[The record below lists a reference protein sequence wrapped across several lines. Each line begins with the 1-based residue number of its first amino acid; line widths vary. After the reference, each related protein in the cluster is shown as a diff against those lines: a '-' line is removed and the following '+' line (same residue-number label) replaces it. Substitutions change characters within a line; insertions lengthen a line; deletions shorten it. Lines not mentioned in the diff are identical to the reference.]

1 MSIHEP
7 NLTSQ
12 DFEDAQNKSSPA
24 GHKSSGSI
32 VSRISTAPGARPVSS
47 DTCTTVSAACSDT
60 GSARSGTGHGANI
73 PSGTAAD
80 ASANVS
86 GDTPSAVSIGSAT
99 GAEGEDLQKM
109 EQNAALLG
117 KAMEGM
123 LKDAFAEAVVN
134 AALGDGG
141 GESLTGNVQARLQAL
156 LSGKPDHG
164 KPDHG
169 NNTTEGTDS
178 AAVQST
184 NDAGGAQC
192 AGQSKGSADACTG
205 CEANIAKR
213 SEQNHEH
220 QDGEA
225 EVVSGD
231 DFVENQDTAAVIKK
245 KLPQLELYTREQLKA
260 VREHIEKVF
269 GPIYL
274 QVEDAGTEHIRCDIV
289 IIKDSKA
296 PSLDSRSSEPEG
308 KDAASESGC
317 AAPEGKYAAAE
328 SSSSEP
334 EGKDDTSAA
343 DGSATRSQDQ
353 AQVSKDT
360 EAGDSHPGGVQ
371 YLVTKGMGAHKMPV
385 PEEFA
390 DLKLNRC
397 ELYMALPGSWDLE
410 KDSEESTWPISLLNV
425 LSRLPVM
432 YDSWLA
438 QGHLIT
444 FPEDE
449 NYAPGTSFAGAII
462 LNHAPEI
469 NNGHKPT
476 LDEGAALHL
485 SLPAASD
492 GSSGEDEVV
501 NFYQVIPL
509 YAEEIAYAESYSART
524 LIRLMPPSS
533 YIADASRPLTHL
545 RRPKRSQGPL

>member
-12 DFEDAQNKSSPA
+12 DFEDAQNKSSPE

-32 VSRISTAPGARPVSS
+32 VSRISRAPGARPVSS
-47 DTCTTVSAACSDT
+47 DTCTTVSADSSDT
-60 GSARSGTGHGANI
+60 TSARSGTGHGANI

-86 GDTPSAVSIGSAT
+86 GDTPSAVSIGSAA

-156 LSGKPDHG
+156 LSGNPYPG

-178 AAVQST
+178 AAVQRT

-205 CEANIAKR
+205 CDAHIAKC

-296 PSLDSRSSEPEG
+296 PSSD
-308 KDAASESGC
+308 
-317 AAPEGKYAAAE
+317 

-334 EGKDDTSAA
+334 EGKDETSAA
-343 DGSATRSQDQ
+343 DGSATRSQGQ

-360 EAGDSHPGGVQ
+360 DAGDSHSGGVQ

-390 DLKLNRC
+390 DLRLNRC

-462 LNHAPEI
+462 LNHAPDI
-469 NNGHKPT
+469 NNGHKPA

>member
-12 DFEDAQNKSSPA
+12 DFEDAQNKSSSA

-32 VSRISTAPGARPVSS
+32 VSRISRAPGARPVSS
-47 DTCTTVSAACSDT
+47 DTCTTVSADSSDT
-60 GSARSGTGHGANI
+60 DSARSGTGHGANI

-86 GDTPSAVSIGSAT
+86 GDSPSAVSIGSAA

-156 LSGKPDHG
+156 LSGKPDPG

-192 AGQSKGSADACTG
+192 AGQSKGTADASTG

-296 PSLDSRSSEPEG
+296 PSSD
-308 KDAASESGC
+308 
-317 AAPEGKYAAAE
+317 
-328 SSSSEP
+328 SSSSDP

-343 DGSATRSQDQ
+343 DGSATRSQGQ
-353 AQVSKDT
+353 TQVSKDT
-360 EAGDSHPGGVQ
+360 DAGDSHSGGVQ

-469 NNGHKPT
+469 NNGHKPA

-545 RRPKRSQGPL
+545 RRPKRPQGPL

>member
-24 GHKSSGSI
+24 GHNSSGSI
-32 VSRISTAPGARPVSS
+32 VSRISRAPGARPVSS
-47 DTCTTVSAACSDT
+47 DTGTTVSAASSDT
-60 GSARSGTGHGANI
+60 DSARSVIGHGANI
-73 PSGTAAD
+73 PSGTAFS
-80 ASANVS
+80 ASANAG
-86 GDTPSAVSIGSAT
+86 GDTSSAVSSSSAT

-134 AALGDGG
+134 AALGDGR

-156 LSGKPDHG
+156 LSGKPDPG
-164 KPDHG
+164 KPDLG

-178 AAVQST
+178 AAVHRT

-192 AGQSKGSADACTG
+192 VGQSKGSADACSAS
-205 CEANIAKR
+205 EAHIAKHG
-213 SEQNHEH
+213 EQNHEH

-296 PSLDSRSSEPEG
+296 PSSGSGCAAPED
-308 KDAASESGC
+308 KDAASES
-317 AAPEGKYAAAE
+317 
-328 SSSSEP
+328 SSSDP
-334 EGKDDTSAA
+334 EVKDDTSVA

-353 AQVSKDT
+353 ALVSKDT
-360 EAGDSHPGGVQ
+360 EAGDSHSGGVQ

-390 DLKLNRC
+390 DLRLNRC

-449 NYAPGTSFAGAII
+449 NYAPGTTFAGAII

-469 NNGHKPT
+469 NNGHKPA

-545 RRPKRSQGPL
+545 RRPKRPQGPL